1 MIAATLF
8 AMAASAVLG
17 YATVALN
24 GNELGLIGSI
34 IGGVCTIIAAM
45 MTISAASRR
54 QRREFRY
61 QRKGSGM
68 TGFLLGLLLISIAA
82 IVYFAS
88 RPNPGARASDAS
100 VPATPP
106 TASPTVEPTTLPA
119 VVATTSTGRPPITL
133 AEASGFVSSYLET
146 GNNEA
151 TVDQAWAM
159 FTDAH
164 AALLSES
171 AGGIEEFHVF
181 WKSVITVTTG
191 TSWLTGES
199 TDSQAVVHMP
209 LTYQWSGTHACFS
222 GYEVFTVVRI
232 NGVLKIADDDTT
244 HTGPC

>member
-1 MIAATLF
+1 
-8 AMAASAVLG
+8 MAASAVLG

-34 IGGVCTIIAAM
+34 IGGVCTIIATM

-54 QRREFRY
+54 QKREFRY

-82 IVYFAS
+82 IFYFAS
-88 RPNPGARASDAS
+88 RPNPEARASEAIA
-100 VPATPP
+100 PTTPP
-106 TASPTVEPTTLPA
+106 TASPTVEPTTLQA
-119 VVATTSTGRPPITL
+119 VVATTPTEPPPITL
-133 AEASGFVSSYLET
+133 EEASGFVSSYLET

-164 AALLSES
+164 AARLLEKNFD
-171 AGGIEEFHVF
+171 ITDFHVF

-191 TSWLTGES
+191 APSFIGES
-199 TDSQAVVHMP
+199 TDSRAVVHMP
-209 LTYQWSGTHACFS
+209 LTYQTSGTDACVT
-222 GYEVFTVVRI
+222 GYEDFTVVRI
-232 NGVLKIADDDTT
+232 NGVLKIADVTPGT
-244 HTGPC
+244 SSC